1 MIINEYKGNGFFD
14 VNIIYKINDN
24 FLNSYNLDF
33 YIKENEIKKINEL
46 KFNFINKSLENYFFD
61 EISTLQKLI
70 DQESFYFDKYYLED
84 LIVLLNDILSENSLN
99 DTYFNYYLTQ
109 TKQSYILNIEELRFD
124 PILVNKI
131 DISGNTITKDKT
143 IRSKINFAPGDYYN
157 QNDLIES
164 IDRLK
169 T

>member
-33 YIKENEIKKINEL
+33 YIQENERKKINEL

-84 LIVLLNDILSENSLN
+84 LIVLLMIL
-99 DTYFNYYLTQ
+99 
-109 TKQSYILNIEELRFD
+109 
-124 PILVNKI
+124 KI
-131 DISGNTITKDKT
+131 
-143 IRSKINFAPGDYYN
+143 P
-157 QNDLIES
+157 E
-164 IDRLK
+164 
-169 T
+169 